1 MFNIKLKSYEDIVK
15 NIREPLYTYTVY
27 IGELKKD
34 VCEAIDVEMGKQ
46 QGNVNSI
53 LVNMTFIIT
62 RVEID
67 NPEYFNYINE
77 NIETVIAYIN
87 PSTKCFVKVV

>member
-1 MFNIKLKSYEDIVK
+1 M
-15 NIREPLYTYTVY
+15 
-27 IGELKKD
+27 KKD
-34 VCEAIDVEMGKQ
+34 VCEAIDAEMGKQ

>member
-1 MFNIKLKSYEDIVK
+1 MFNIKLKSYEYIVK
-15 NIREPLYTYTVY
+15 KSEILYTYIVY
-27 IGELKKD
+27 IGKLKKD
-34 VCEAIDVEMGKQ
+34 VCGAIDKEMEKQ
-46 QGNVNSI
+46 QGDINSI
-53 LVNMTFIIT
+53 LVNITFIIA
-62 RVEID
+62 RIEID